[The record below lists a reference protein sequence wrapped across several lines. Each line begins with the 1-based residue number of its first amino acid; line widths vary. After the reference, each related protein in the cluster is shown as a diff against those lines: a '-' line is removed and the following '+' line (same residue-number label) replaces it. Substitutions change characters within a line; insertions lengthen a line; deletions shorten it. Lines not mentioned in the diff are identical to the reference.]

1 MIPITRKHAHASEPV
16 APQAVVTRTADETR
30 QCAAR
35 LARACGPGAI
45 FALHGDLGAG
55 KTCFVQ
61 GLGSAW
67 GVSEPVCSPTY
78 VLVHEYDGEWPL
90 MHIDLYRLNGPD
102 DVLALGWDEMME
114 SGAVIAVEWADR
126 ADGLF
131 PPETVHVE
139 LRIADEC
146 GRNARHIR
154 VWRESAPS

>member
-1 MIPITRKHAHASEPV
+1 MTPTAKKHAGADDPV
-16 APQAVVTRTADETR
+16 IPQSLVTRTADETR
-30 QCAAR
+30 QFAAR

-55 KTCFVQ
+55 KTCFAQ
-61 GLGSAW
+61 GLGNAW
-67 GVSEPVCSPTY
+67 GVHEPVCSPTY
-78 VLVHEYDGEWPL
+78 VLVHEYEGERPL
-90 MHIDLYRLNGPD
+90 VHIDLYRLNGPD
-102 DVLALGWDEMME
+102 EVLALGWDEMME

-139 LRIADEC
+139 LRIADAY